1 MTKSLNGKQSRIKP
15 RTTYL
20 RKIYEYG
27 NENNLIDVGIVTFF
41 NAPYSYTGE
50 DMVELHVHGGN
61 SIVKAVL
68 NSIGKIPNCVLAKPG
83 EFSERAFYN
92 NKLDLTEIEGLAD
105 LINAETEYQRKQA
118 LSQAQG
124 SNKQV
129 FMGWRSSII
138 DAMANIETMI
148 DFSEEE
154 SIDADLFANAKSIV
168 IQNEKTISFHLKDDR
183 RAEIIRNARRKVSIV
198 SPTAGTT
205 RDSVEVSLD
214 LDGYQIVISDTA
226 GLRKTSDDIETQG
239 IEVAMQNHLFLA
251 KPTVSLISCK
261 TEYGIPQLL
270 ENLSSLVK
278 KRVASHTNEPIF
290 ISRERHRQLL
300 TSANQHLKTFIGMD
314 ESMVVEAAEELRLAA
329 DSIGKITGYI
339 DTQQVLTQ
347 IFSQFCI
354 GK

>member
-1 MTKSLNGKQSRIKP
+1 MQRLPAQAISSSLSGPRIKEALYSSKKASSFNFFRNGISKKFDLSLRNFSAIKSSRFFPTTIFALSTSPGKAGIAIIRVSGTASTLIIDQMTKSLNGKQSRIKP
-15 RTTYL
+15 RTTCL
-20 RKIYEYG
+20 RKIHEYG
-27 NENNLIDVGIVTFF
+27 NETNLIDVGIVTLF

-68 NSIGKIPNCVLAKPG
+68 NSIGKIPSCVLAKPG

-154 SIDADLFANAKSIV
+154 SIDADLFANGSHY
-168 IQNEKTISFHLKDDR
+168 T
-183 RAEIIRNARRKVSIV
+183 
-198 SPTAGTT
+198 PPP
-205 RDSVEVSLD
+205 
-214 LDGYQIVISDTA
+214 
-226 GLRKTSDDIETQG
+226 
-239 IEVAMQNHLFLA
+239 LFLL
-251 KPTVSLISCK
+251 P
-261 TEYGIPQLL
+261 P
-270 ENLSSLVK
+270 NL
-278 KRVASHTNEPIF
+278 F
-290 ISRERHRQLL
+290 
-300 TSANQHLKTFIGMD
+300 
-314 ESMVVEAAEELRLAA
+314 
-329 DSIGKITGYI
+329 
-339 DTQQVLTQ
+339 
-347 IFSQFCI
+347 
-354 GK
+354 